1 MYLTSSSSFFIVSEY
16 SLIICKFCWSF
27 RANLEE
33 LTHSAVCWR
42 IAALDNFSPSW
53 WGSRVRSDA
62 KPEIKILNILANRK
76 KSFGLAKVR
85 IICKNELLL
94 LYSFFCIEL
103 VLHGKYFF
111 YLLFYCIFHLSWCF
125 AYAVSRCCW
134 RSPVWKNNHANRII
148 ITNIFLLEEQ
158 SCKLHHQLFSLFL
171 LFSTTSSSTWCQIS
185 IISSA
190 LPRIPTLK
198 ACIFMIKSILIILPR
213 VTWSSSLEVAPEPL
227 PRPHIDRPPPVSPG
241 EE

>member
-1 MYLTSSSSFFIVSEY
+1 MCLLTNEPLQLAILTEKAGLLLLQAVDVPGEQLIIFHSQWVFVDYLQV
-16 SLIICKFCWSF
+16 LLMICKFCWSF
-27 RANLEE
+27 RENLEGW
-33 LTHSAVCWR
+33 THSAVCWR

-53 WGSRVRSDA
+53 WGSRVRRDA

-94 LYSFFCIEL
+94 LYSFFCIVL

-134 RSPVWKNNHANRII
+134 RSPAWKSNLANFIIIII
-148 ITNIFLLEEQ
+148 ITRPKLAYGRQGLAGSWSKDTDQAVTFLGV
-158 SCKLHHQLFSLFL
+158 
-171 LFSTTSSSTWCQIS
+171 
-185 IISSA
+185 
-190 LPRIPTLK
+190 RN
-198 ACIFMIKSILIILPR
+198 
-213 VTWSSSLEVAPEPL
+213 
-227 PRPHIDRPPPVSPG
+227 
-241 EE
+241 